1 MSLMNMIKGLVGGA
15 RARSGAGSGRAGYD
29 GFDSQLL
36 AVGAG
41 GAAVH
46 TMPAMPAMHA
56 TRSDPET
63 FTEATMQQTES
74 GESSIITEAAPS
86 DLGAYADA
94 QDAQRAEAADVAVLP
109 FIGHRPLASQQR
121 ILGGAIIV
129 GIAGLLLMMF
139 LALNSASKSAAQL
152 NASGQALMQSQ
163 RLAKSVSQAA
173 IGNAKAFGEVRESSE
188 ALSRTVFGLQGGD
201 AEIAA
206 APTQVQEAIEP
217 LVPLV
222 ERASRN
228 ASVVLAHQKVLTQV
242 GQALQTINRQSSEL
256 LQTAESVSLL
266 KLQQEASASELSA
279 AGQLVMLTQRIGKSA
294 NEFLT
299 AEGASQQSMMLLG
312 KDLTSFREIG
322 VGLLD
327 GSSALRLPAARDA
340 QSRAA
345 LSKLLNQYEETR
357 AQAAAILD
365 NLPGLLAVRKA
376 QNSIIADSEPLR
388 QGLEE
393 VQSQLSLQGGFSG
406 AKLAAMALFALLLIA
421 GGFGF
426 LRLYMQDQ
434 AQRAAVAE
442 TQRLQAERMEQEAK
456 RVNDANQAAI
466 LRLMNELQSVA
477 EGDLTQQATVTEDI
491 TGAIADSVNYTV
503 EELRSLVSQVQGT
516 VGRVTDTTQQV
527 EATSTELMAASS
539 EQLREIRDTG
549 ESVLQMAGRINDV
562 SAQAQQTAQVARQ
575 SLAAAESGLHAVQ
588 NTIGGMNAIRDQ
600 IQETSKR
607 IKRLGES
614 SQEIGEITELISDI
628 TEQTNVLALNAA
640 IQAASAGEAG
650 RGFSVVAEEVQRLAE
665 RSGDATRQI
674 AALVKTIQTDTQDA
688 VGAME
693 RSTQGVVEGTHLSDA
708 AGTALGE
715 IDRVSRQLAELIG
728 QISNQAL
735 SEAKSAN
742 VVAANIQHIFAV
754 TEQTGEGTRSTAQM
768 VRELSK
774 TAEELSQSV
783 ARFKIS

>member
-1 MSLMNMIKGLVGGA
+1 MGLMDMIKGLGNTG
-15 RARSGAGSGRAGYD
+15 ARSGAGSGLPAG
-29 GFDSQLL
+29 FNDSQL
-36 AVGAG
+36 VGAG
-41 GAAVH
+41 AGAGGGGVL
-46 TMPAMPAMHA
+46 MHA
-56 TRSDPET
+56 TRAEVEAYNT
-63 FTEATMQQTES
+63 ATMQETEAADT
-74 GESSIITEAAPS
+74 SIITEAAPS

-94 QDAQRAEAADVAVLP
+94 IDSQPAAVAEVSALP
-109 FIGHRPLASQQR
+109 FIGNKPLAAQQR
-121 ILGGAIIV
+121 ILGGAIVV

-188 ALSRTVFGLQGGD
+188 ALSRTVFGLQSGD

-206 APTQVQEAIEP
+206 APRAVQEAIEP

-222 ERASRN
+222 ERATRN
-228 ASVVLAHQKVLTQV
+228 ASIVLAHQKVLTQV
-242 GQALQTINRQSSEL
+242 AQALQAINRQSSEL
-256 LQTAESVSLL
+256 LQTAEGISLI
-266 KLQQEASASELSA
+266 KLQQEATASELSA

-299 AEGASQQSMMLLG
+299 AEGASAQAMALLG
-312 KDLTSFREIG
+312 KDLTSFRAIAQ
-322 VGLLD
+322 GLLD
-327 GSSALRLPAARDA
+327 GSGELRLPPARDP
-340 QSRAA
+340 QLRAS
-345 LSKLLNQYEETR
+345 LNTLLKQYEETR
-357 AQAAAILD
+357 VQAAAILD

-376 QNSIIADSEPLR
+376 QAAIIAESEMLR

-406 AKLAAMALFALLLIA
+406 AKLLAMAFFALLMVG

-503 EELRSLVSQVQGT
+503 EELRTLVSQVQGT

-588 NTIGGMNAIRDQ
+588 NTIGGMNSIRDQ
-600 IQETSKR
+600 IQE
-607 IKRLGES
+607 
-614 SQEIGEITELISDI
+614 
-628 TEQTNVLALNAA
+628 
-640 IQAASAGEAG
+640 
-650 RGFSVVAEEVQRLAE
+650 
-665 RSGDATRQI
+665 
-674 AALVKTIQTDTQDA
+674 
-688 VGAME
+688 
-693 RSTQGVVEGTHLSDA
+693 
-708 AGTALGE
+708 
-715 IDRVSRQLAELIG
+715 
-728 QISNQAL
+728 
-735 SEAKSAN
+735 
-742 VVAANIQHIFAV
+742 
-754 TEQTGEGTRSTAQM
+754 
-768 VRELSK
+768 
-774 TAEELSQSV
+774 
-783 ARFKIS
+783 